1 MNARVPGAISCN
13 TLQNRVSSS
22 SHASNYVKPA
32 VGSTARHSA
41 LYDVRTTAGMQCDT
55 AFRSGVPEVEQ
66 RMEQLPSR
74 ISVSCLGS
82 LSKLAKANTAI
93 G

>member
-41 LYDVRTTAGMQCDT
+41 LYDVRTTAGMQ
-55 AFRSGVPEVEQ
+55 EVEQ
-66 RMEQLPSR
+66 RKEQLPSR
-74 ISVSCLGS
+74 NSVRYAS
-82 LSKLAKANTAI
+82 
-93 G
+93 